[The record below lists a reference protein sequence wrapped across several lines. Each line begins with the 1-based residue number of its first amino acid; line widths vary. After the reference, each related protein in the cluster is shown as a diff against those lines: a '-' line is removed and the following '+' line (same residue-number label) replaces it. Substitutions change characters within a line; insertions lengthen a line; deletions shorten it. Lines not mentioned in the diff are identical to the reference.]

1 MQRGWLEEVRLLLE
15 AGCSATDPG
24 LRALGYR
31 ALWRHLKGE
40 IELKEA
46 VATTIAETRQYA
58 KRQRTWLR
66 AEPNLVA
73 LDSGHA
79 LAHATRDLSI
89 YI

>member
-1 MQRGWLEEVRLLLE
+1 MD
-15 AGCSATDPG
+15 AGYSESDPG

-31 ALWRHLKGE
+31 ALWQHLNGE

-46 VATTIAETRQYA
+46 LATTIAETRRYA

-66 AEPNLVA
+66 TEPNLVA

-79 LAHATRDLSI
+79 LAHATRDLDR